1 MTDKELRELVASLAV
16 KSDRLDAQLA
26 SSRART
32 DAQQAK
38 TDAQMAKTDEK
49 LNRLS
54 EIYGAASD
62 KTDEKLNRLSELYG
76 AASDK
81 TDEKL
86 NRLSELYGAASDKT
100 DEKLNRLSEMYG
112 GVSSNQGSA
121 AEEFFLN
128 TLTANPEVG
137 GIKFDRIMPNLHVA
151 NKNKQGEF
159 DIVMVNGSSVAV
171 IEVKYKVHPGDI
183 DKAAKNLKRYRDL
196 FPEHKNYALYGG
208 IAGFSVPPDA
218 VKAAKEKGMFVLKRV
233 GEVLKTDAK
242 EMRAFS

>member
-1 MTDKELRELVASLAV
+1 MTDQELKDLIASLAV
-16 KSDRLDAQLA
+16 KSDRLDAQIAAGAAETRLSQA
-26 SSRART
+26 KT
-32 DAQQAK
+32 DAQMAK

-54 EIYGAASD
+54 E
-62 KTDEKLNRLSELYG
+62 L
-76 AASDK
+76 
-81 TDEKL
+81 
-86 NRLSELYGAASDKT
+86 
-100 DEKLNRLSEMYG
+100 YG

-137 GIKFDRIMPNLHVA
+137 GITFDEILPNLQIHNRSGQA
-151 NKNKQGEF
+151 EF

-171 IEVKYKVHPGDI
+171 IEVKYKVHPSDI
-183 DKAAKNLKRYRDL
+183 DKACKNLKRYREF
-196 FPEHKNYALYGG
+196 FPKHKDYALYGG

-218 VKAAKEKGMFVLKRV
+218 VKAAKEQGLFVLKRV

-242 EMRAFS
+242 EMRAFG

>member
-1 MTDKELRELVASLAV
+1 MTDKELKDLVATLIASQAATTLAQAATT
-16 KSDRLDAQLA
+16 LAQA
-26 SSRART
+26 KT
-32 DAQQAK
+32 DAQMAK

-54 EIYGAASD
+54 E
-62 KTDEKLNRLSELYG
+62 L
-76 AASDK
+76 
-81 TDEKL
+81 
-86 NRLSELYGAASDKT
+86 
-100 DEKLNRLSEMYG
+100 YG

-121 AEEFFLN
+121 AEEFFFN

-137 GIKFDRIMPNLHVA
+137 GITFDRVTPHVMPA
-151 NKNKQGEF
+151 TKNKQGEF

-171 IEVKYKVHPGDI
+171 IEVKYKVHPSDI
-183 DKAAKNLKRYRDL
+183 DKAAKNLKRYRDF

-242 EMRAFS
+242 EMRAFG

>member
-1 MTDKELRELVASLAV
+1 MTDKELKELVASLAV
-16 KSDRLDAQLA
+16 KSDRLDAQ
-26 SSRART
+26 
-32 DAQQAK
+32 QAK
-38 TDAQMAKTDEK
+38 TDAQMA
-49 LNRLS
+49 R
-54 EIYGAASD
+54 
-62 KTDEKLNRLSELYG
+62 TDEKLNRLSELYG

-100 DEKLNRLSEMYG
+100 DEKLNRLSELYG

-121 AEEFFLN
+121 AEEFFFN

-137 GIKFDRIMPNLHVA
+137 GITFDRVTPHVMPA
-151 NKNKQGEF
+151 TKNKQGEF

-171 IEVKYKVHPGDI
+171 IEVKYKVHPSDI
-183 DKAAKNLKRYRDL
+183 DKAAKNLKRYRDF

-208 IAGFSVPPDA
+208 IAGFSVPPGA
-218 VKAAKEKGMFVLKRV
+218 VRAAKEKGMFVLKRV

>member
-26 SSRART
+26 SSQART

-38 TDAQMAKTDEK
+38 TDAQMA
-49 LNRLS
+49 
-54 EIYGAASD
+54 
-62 KTDEKLNRLSELYG
+62 
-76 AASDK
+76 K

-196 FPEHKNYALYGG
+196 FHEHKNYALYGG

>member
-26 SSRART
+26 SSQART

-38 TDAQMAKTDEK
+38 TDAQMA
-49 LNRLS
+49 
-54 EIYGAASD
+54 
-62 KTDEKLNRLSELYG
+62 
-76 AASDK
+76 K